1 MADGSSNY
9 KTEELH
15 MAFSKDETSILS
27 QVAKLLVSEKLI
39 NTEEQLRFLALLKEE
54 S

>member
-1 MADGSSNY
+1 MADDTNNH

-15 MAFSKDETSILS
+15 MSFSKDETSILS
-27 QVAKLLVSEKLI
+27 QIAKLLVSEKLI